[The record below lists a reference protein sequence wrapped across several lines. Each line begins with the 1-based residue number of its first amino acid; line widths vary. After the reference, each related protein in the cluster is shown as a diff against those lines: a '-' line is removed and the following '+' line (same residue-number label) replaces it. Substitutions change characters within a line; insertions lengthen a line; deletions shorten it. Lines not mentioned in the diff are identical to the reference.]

1 MNTTLGIQNFLSEDE
16 IKDILI
22 GEYKSWF
29 RNMSEQDKLRI
40 LSNFSYEFIFKTI
53 NDNVDGNLLE
63 LTKSKTLKTLEDAN
77 FNYFVFRPADAW
89 NKPES
94 VPMTMINNIVKSKHS
109 VIESKIDKAIEGL
122 SNKDLRQWVL
132 NFSVV
137 KKGY

>member
-1 MNTTLGIQNFLSEDE
+1 MNTTLNIQNYLSEDE
-16 IKDILI
+16 VKYILI
-22 GEYKSWF
+22 EEYKLWF

-53 NDNVDGNLLE
+53 NNNIDGKLLE
-63 LTKSKTLKTLEDAN
+63 LTKKKTLETLEDAN

-89 NKPES
+89 SKPES
-94 VPMTMINNIVKSKHS
+94 VPMTMINNIVKSKYS
-109 VIESKIDKAIEGL
+109 MIESKIDKAIEGL

-137 KKGY
+137 KKG